1 MRQHVISLNSIFST
15 DYIRF
20 PVTWTLNSHSK
31 DRTLLFMKISK
42 PGFNVCK
49 KSRPATYSQ
58 LDNPLIDTNLYI
70 HSFPENSSKGQELTN
85 STESVTAI
93 EGGTIT
99 LPCTAHNISDKK
111 VRSAPSHIATYQG
124 NNVDCIVPLDDVLIN
139 T

>member
-1 MRQHVISLNSIFST
+1 
-15 DYIRF
+15 
-20 PVTWTLNSHSK
+20 
-31 DRTLLFMKISK
+31 MKISK

-49 KSRPATYSQ
+49 RSRPATYSQ
-58 LDNPLIDTNLYI
+58 LDNPVIDTNLYI

-111 VRSAPSHIATYQG
+111 VRPAPSHIATYKG
-124 NNVDCIVPLDDVLIN
+124 NNVDFIIHELMSLLTLNIRSCLLY
-139 T
+139 